1 MTVNQTEEEKARDNI
16 DDLLKQAG
24 WVIQDKKSVNFNDG
38 LGQAVREYQTDNGYA
53 DYVLFVNKKAVG
65 VIEAKKES
73 LGHKITTVE
82 EQTKS
87 YAIAKLKWINGKET
101 LPFLYE
107 STGVITSFTDLRDPN
122 RVHMKSLRFTALKR

>member
-16 DDLLKQAG
+16 DALLKQAG

-38 LGQAVREYQTDNGYA
+38 LGQAVMEYQTDNGYA

-82 EQTKS
+82 EHRS
-87 YAIAKLKWINGKET
+87 YALT
-101 LPFLYE
+101 
-107 STGVITSFTDLRDPN
+107 TGVKSGFKLFVAKTHSEIKDFTTLVNNSR
-122 RVHMKSLRFTALKR
+122 RT